1 MAADKSCRAE
11 RKDTTFSMK
20 KTSLCKII
28 CCPAMGEKQRMTGF
42 ASRPRVSEKPLEG
55 RKQKGEESEIRS
67 GDFFMG
73 DV

>member
-1 MAADKSCRAE
+1 
-11 RKDTTFSMK
+11 
-20 KTSLCKII
+20 
-28 CCPAMGEKQRMTGF
+28 MTGF

-67 GDFFMG
+67 GNFFMG